1 MRFKMMTAKQA
12 IDELFNLESKQL
24 DFTFD
29 DINKDPD
36 CDPSGWYGLRLTKI
50 FDEDDYVLAI
60 GYYGGGSTEVYDIYG
75 LVDNS
80 DNEECVK
87 EFCAKKLQD
96 YMNTWS
102 GLNDNCN
109 EICVE
114 I

>member
-1 MRFKMMTAKQA
+1 MKYKMMTANQA
-12 IDELFNLESKQL
+12 VNKLFSLESKQL

-29 DINKDPD
+29 DIDKDPD

-80 DNEECVK
+80 DDEECVK
-87 EFCAKKLQD
+87 KFCTKKLQD

-102 GLNDNCN
+102 GSNDNCKK
-109 EICVE
+109 ICVE

>member
-1 MRFKMMTAKQA
+1 MRYKMMTAKQT
-12 IDELFNLESKQL
+12 IDELFNMESKQL

-29 DINKDPD
+29 NIDEDKE
-36 CDPSGWYGLRLTKI
+36 CDPSGWYGLKLTKI

-87 EFCAKKLQD
+87 EFCTNRLQD

-102 GLNDNCN
+102 GLNDNCKK
-109 EICVE
+109 ICVE

>member
-1 MRFKMMTAKQA
+1 MKYKMMTAKQT
-12 IDELFNLESKQL
+12 IDELFNLESKQI

-29 DINKDPD
+29 DIDKDPE

-50 FDEDDYVLAI
+50 FDEDNYVLAI

-87 EFCAKKLQD
+87 EFCAEKLQD
-96 YMNTWS
+96 YINIWS
-102 GLNDNCN
+102 GLNDDCKK
-109 EICVE
+109 ICVE

>member
-1 MRFKMMTAKQA
+1 MKYKMMTAKQT
-12 IDELFNLESKQL
+12 IDELFNRESRQL

-29 DINKDPD
+29 DINQDPD

-80 DNEECVK
+80 DDEDYVK
-87 EFCAKKLQD
+87 EFCTKKLQD

-102 GLNDNCN
+102 ESNYDCKK
-109 EICVE
+109 ICVE